1 MDIEELLMAFDARD
15 KQERLQEQEQIS
27 TQLDKKLNS
36 LKHKTSQIEELSY
49 ERELITNDIISYIRT
64 DIKNS
69 CISLFRHCSSNVL
82 EGAHR
87 YFYLNKDK
95 SGCNKE
101 TLDEFRSDFEY
112 ALRVIRQQF
121 RIQDEKVFQLTCIMN
136 FNFDTSYDFTFE
148 YHNPELPRVVT
159 FTIQIP
165 DFSAANAENYSYL
178 LDGYSI
184 FHNTSDC
191 SATRIAHNLD
201 HHKVADALHE
211 FLKTLDTPIP
221 V

>member
-1 MDIEELLMAFDARD
+1 MDIEELLTAFDARD

-27 TQLDKKLNS
+27 AQLNKKVNS
-36 LKHKTSQIEELSY
+36 LKRKTSQIEELSY

-69 CISLFRHCSSNVL
+69 CISLFRYCSSNVL
-82 EGAHR
+82 ESAHR

-95 SGCNKE
+95 SGRNKE
-101 TLDEFRSDFEY
+101 ALDKFRPDFEY

-136 FNFDTSYDFTFE
+136 FNFGMSYDFTFE
-148 YHNPELPRVVT
+148 YHNPELPRVIT

-165 DFSAANAENYSYL
+165 DFSAANTENYPYL

-184 FHNTSDC
+184 FHNTSE
-191 SATRIAHNLD
+191 SSSTRIAHDLD
-201 HHKVADALHE
+201 FHKAADALHD